1 MSPVQGHKGR
11 VGLNPCSLKQET
23 SCPAPDPSEPGRHC
37 RTQLTGTAAMRQDR
51 EVWKQVFQELIREV
65 KPWHT
70 WKLTLDKSL
79 LPNILK
85 PGWTQ
90 YQQWTCA
97 RFQCSSCSRNWA
109 SAQVQVLF
117 HMHWSEGESRGQ
129 VKMRVFAQRCQK
141 CSQPSFEVPKFTEE
155 NISRILTN
163 LVLQILKKCYREG
176 FTFVEI
182 PMIKEI
188 SLEGP
193 HDSDNCEACLQGF
206 CVQSELGLAM
216 WSPISPS
223 PPTISSPILGIT
235 TEIPSPTRSS
245 TGGDA
250 VKKKKVL
257 PRQSFPETTQAE
269 SLPISCS
276 PRANTN
282 FQAERRDQNSLNNCT
297 FYSHTAQ
304 HTRSLGMSCCCCLM
318 LIIIIVIVVKTTI

>member
-1 MSPVQGHKGR
+1 MLHPH
-11 VGLNPCSLKQET
+11 
-23 SCPAPDPSEPGRHC
+23 D
-37 RTQLTGTAAMRQDR
+37 M

-90 YQQWTCA
+90 YQQWTFA

-141 CSQPSFEVPKFTEE
+141 CSQPSFEVPEFTEE
-155 NISRILTN
+155 NISRILNN
-163 LVLQILKKCYREG
+163 LVLRILKKCYREG
-176 FTFVEI
+176 FTLVEI
-182 PMIKEI
+182 PVIKEI

-206 CVQSELGLAM
+206 CMQSESSLAM
-216 WSPISPS
+216 WSPISPL
-223 PPTISSPILGIT
+223 PPTISSPVLGIT

-250 VKKKKVL
+250 GCKIKNIVAGGPCSEGPRVEVCPWILTRILKPSCFLYKFSVL
-257 PRQSFPETTQAE
+257 INE
-269 SLPISCS
+269 
-276 PRANTN
+276 NN
-282 FQAERRDQNSLNNCT
+282 FKTHSHIF
-297 FYSHTAQ
+297 FY
-304 HTRSLGMSCCCCLM
+304 LEIGILLYM
-318 LIIIIVIVVKTTI
+318 

>member
-1 MSPVQGHKGR
+1 MADTSVGHRACWWYNGDRNKGLGISSPLIHDPDQIMFLCVPPAQPTTGPYWAILGQAE
-11 VGLNPCSLKQET
+11 GL
-23 SCPAPDPSEPGRHC
+23 
-37 RTQLTGTAAMRQDR
+37 
-51 EVWKQVFQELIREV
+51 VFFL
-65 KPWHT
+65 H
-70 WKLTLDKSL
+70 
-79 LPNILK
+79 
-85 PGWTQ
+85 
-90 YQQWTCA
+90 

-117 HMHWSEGESRGQ
+117 HMHWSEGESRGR

-141 CSQPSFEVPKFTEE
+141 CSQPSFEVPKFTEG
-155 NISRILTN
+155 NISRILNN

-176 FTFVEI
+176 FTLVEI

-206 CVQSELGLAM
+206 CVQSELGLAK
-216 WSPISPS
+216 WSPVSPL

-235 TEIPSPTRSS
+235 TEKPSPTRSS
-245 TGGDA
+245 TRGDA

-269 SLPISCS
+269 SLPISWS

-282 FQAERRDQNSLNNCT
+282 FQAERRDQNSFNNCT
-297 FYSHTAQ
+297 FSSHTAQ
-304 HTRSLGMSCCCCLM
+304 RTRSLGVSCCCCLM

>member
-1 MSPVQGHKGR
+1 M
-11 VGLNPCSLKQET
+11 
-23 SCPAPDPSEPGRHC
+23 CPS
-37 RTQLTGTAAMRQDR
+37 GTAHNWAVLSQA
-51 EVWKQVFQELIREV
+51 EGLVFFL
-65 KPWHT
+65 H
-70 WKLTLDKSL
+70 
-79 LPNILK
+79 
-85 PGWTQ
+85 G
-90 YQQWTCA
+90 
-97 RFQCSSCSRNWA
+97 FQCSSCSRNWA

-155 NISRILTN
+155 NISRILNN

-176 FTFVEI
+176 FTLVEI
-182 PMIKEI
+182 PVIKEI

-206 CVQSELGLAM
+206 CMQGESGLAM
-216 WSPISPS
+216 WSPISPL
-223 PPTISSPILGIT
+223 PPTISSPVLGIT

-269 SLPISCS
+269 SLPTSWS
-276 PRANTN
+276 PGANTN
-282 FQAERRDQNSLNNCT
+282 FQAERRDQNSFNNCT

-304 HTRSLGMSCCCCLM
+304 HTRSLGMSCSCLI